1 MQNFIKKK
9 STVFVFQN
17 NSKYSTMAG
26 EEIYVCCRM
35 RPENAREKVCFGLLH
50 QKRWNYMHANNSH
63 SSHGTDNVLGL
74 QKANA
79 KLCVQLDTSSNTV
92 CMKMSKSQRVFAFD
106 KVGISSGLDVILI
119 STYRHVFIYGIV
131 CFIKCMPCCRCVR
144 IVVVVWWH

>member
-1 MQNFIKKK
+1 
-9 STVFVFQN
+9 
-17 NSKYSTMAG
+17 MAG

-35 RPENAREKVCFGLLH
+35 RPENAREKVCFGLLY

-63 SSHGTDNVLGL
+63 NSHGTGDVLGL

-92 CMKMSKSQRVFAFD
+92 SMKMSKSQKVFAFD
-106 KVGISSGLDVILI
+106 KVRISSGLDVISI
-119 STYRHVFIYGIV
+119 SPYRHLFIYGVVV

-144 IVVVVWWH
+144 IVVVV